1 MFSAA
6 TFIFLFFIFL
16 FFSQTGK
23 MRHSKCSSMSSRL
36 IPDGIRAPLIGQPS
50 RMLQRWRGAWTPLRR
65 ATLYIWESR
74 SEQKSVCRRRPKPEP
89 DPEPWDIYSSRIL
102 KSSSAPYPVGLRT
115 VYLSRR
121 RKKSGEMNSVYQHL
135 ISLLFVFSSLHVN
148 HLAEGCSC
156 ALTHPQDAFCNSDI
170 GE

>member
-1 MFSAA
+1 MKTRVFCSH
-6 TFIFLFFIFL
+6 FFLF
-16 FFSQTGK
+16 SDWENQTQQ
-23 MRHSKCSSMSSRL
+23 MFQYVIASV
-36 IPDGIRAPLIGQPS
+36 IPDGTRAPLIGHPY

-65 ATLYIWESR
+65 ATLYIWERR
-74 SEQKSVCRRRPKPEP
+74 SEQKKRLPPEPEP
-89 DPEPWDIYSSRIL
+89 DRAPRDIYSSWIW

-121 RKKSGEMNSVYQHL
+121 RKKSGEMNSVYRHL

-148 HLAEGCSC
+148 HLTEGCSC